1 MVLLWNVSP
10 PQNLRHCKQDRGL
23 RWTTRGGAFSR
34 RWSSEA
40 NRANVAACEG
50 LCGALAEGAASGDTK
65 EAAGRVGP
73 VWAEIGTGVLRGYL
87 QRENSMGSGT
97 AAAVLWVKSGGFGQP
112 KKVLDKGRWSLAT
125 TSRSQAPQCGA
136 FRDSGTDVGFRDFQ
150 NQGGRSGK
158 KFSVSKQLRRV
169 GLVPIFFLSETKD
182 IASLYQRKEP
192 GKIAAQG
199 VLNKLIIPPFDPG
212 YFPRVR
218 VLCVAE

>member
-125 TSRSQAPQCGA
+125 TSRSQSPAVRGFPGFWYRRRFSRFSKSRWSVRQKIQRFQAVAPC
-136 FRDSGTDVGFRDFQ
+136 RSGT
-150 NQGGRSGK
+150 N
-158 KFSVSKQLRRV
+158 
-169 GLVPIFFLSETKD
+169 IFPL
-182 IASLYQRKEP
+182 
-192 GKIAAQG
+192 
-199 VLNKLIIPPFDPG
+199 
-212 YFPRVR
+212 
-218 VLCVAE
+218 